1 MRMFRL
7 ALMALALLIATPL
20 IVTPLPASAHLMP
33 AKNGTIHIVG
43 DSAYNVIGIP
53 EGAIAFAD
61 DNHDRLIEPDE
72 LRAHNDAIVAAFR
85 RDFVLT
91 DRGQPGKAVL
101 VYLMMPQTG
110 GEAVNG
116 SAYILAMQRVNFAV
130 APTDLRV
137 STHLFDAQM
146 GQLSLSARYG
156 DKADMLVLTPE
167 HTTARLFRSPLQ
179 SFIDFI
185 ATGVLHILTGPD
197 HLLFLLTIIAGLKTW
212 RQWFSV
218 TIAFTIAHSITLSLS
233 VLGIFSLPAAWVEPA
248 IAASIVIVALDNLR
262 RGDQAVKQ
270 RMIIV
275 FACGLVHGLGF
286 ASAITGFGLDL
297 PHRLASLAG
306 FNLGVEIGQF
316 GFIALILSLM
326 AAIRSATG
334 RHWRPALWQ
343 SATSCAAAGI
353 GGLFL
358 ISRLW

>member
-1 MRMFRL
+1 MRAFCLILVLL
-7 ALMALALLIATPL
+7 ALA
-20 IVTPLPASAHLMP
+20 LPASAHLMP
-33 AKNGTIHIVG
+33 AQNGTIHIVG
-43 DSAYNVIGIP
+43 DSAYNVIGVP

-61 DNHDRLIEPDE
+61 DNHDALIEPDE
-72 LRAHNDAIVAAFR
+72 LRAHNDAIVAAFK

-91 DRGQPGKAVL
+91 SRGQPGKAVL

-110 GEAVNG
+110 GEAVTG
-116 SAYILAMQRVNFAV
+116 SPYILAMQRINFTAP
-130 APTDLRV
+130 PTDLRV

-146 GQLSLSARYG
+146 GQLSLSARRG

-167 HTTARLFRSPLQ
+167 HAAARLFRSPLQ
-179 SFIDFI
+179 SLLDFVV
-185 ATGVLHILTGPD
+185 TGVLHILTGPD

-248 IAASIVIVALDNLR
+248 IAASIVIVALDNLL
-262 RGDQAVKQ
+262 RGDQALKQ
-270 RMIIV
+270 RLAIV

-316 GFIALILSLM
+316 AFIALVISVITGMRNL
-326 AAIRSATG
+326 TG

-343 SATSCAAAGI
+343 SAASWTAAGI

-358 ISRLW
+358 ILRLW